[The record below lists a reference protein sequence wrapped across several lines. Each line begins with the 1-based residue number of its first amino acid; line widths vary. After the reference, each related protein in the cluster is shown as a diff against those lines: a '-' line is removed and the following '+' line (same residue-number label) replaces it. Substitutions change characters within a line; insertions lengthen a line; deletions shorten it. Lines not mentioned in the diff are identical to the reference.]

1 MRNMPSV
8 MSHDFSKS
16 PQAVIPRASFNRSYG
31 IKTTFNAGYLIPFH
45 VDEVLPGDTHNL
57 QATLFARFATLLFP
71 IMDNMFLD
79 TFFFFVPNRLV
90 FDNWEKLCGYQRDP
104 GDSTDFILPTVTS
117 TNTTDF
123 GESTIYDYFGIA
135 TKKSGVEVNSL
146 PLRCYNLIYNEWF
159 RSEDLQDSV
168 INNVDDGPDA
178 VADYTLLRRGKRYDY
193 FTSSLPFPQKGTAV
207 ELPLGTSA
215 PVYSN
220 FGLGSPTG
228 TGQPVFRNNS
238 STADGSILAAATT
251 NIFSWNRPAIGAP
264 EALYW
269 NGTWAS
275 PEDVGLAADLSTA
288 TAATINQLREAF
300 QIQRMYERDAR
311 GGTRYTEVIKSHFG
325 VTNPDFRLQRPEY
338 LGGGSTP
345 VSINPVAQ
353 TSGTGVTDQDTPQ
366 ANLAAFGTASAVG
379 HGFVKSFTEHGYV
392 IGLLSVR
399 ADLTYQQ
406 GTHRL
411 WYRSTRFDHYWP
423 AFSHLGEQAVLMR
436 EIYTLGTADDLDV
449 WGYQEAWADYRF
461 KPSLIT
467 GLFRSNATG
476 TLDSWHL
483 SQDLST
489 PQLNAAFIVENPPTT
504 RVKATSGDPDF
515 ILDAFIRLNS
525 ARPMPMYSVPGFID
539 HF

>member
-1 MRNMPSV
+1 MKMKSV

-16 PQAVIPRASFNRSYG
+16 PQASIPRASFNRSHGY
-31 IKTTFNAGYLIPFH
+31 KTTFNAGYLIPFF

-57 QATLFARFATLLFP
+57 KATLFARFATLLFP

-90 FDNWEKLCGYQRDP
+90 FDNWEKLCGFQRDP

-117 TNTTDF
+117 ANTTDF
-123 GESTIYDYFGIA
+123 GEGTIYDYFGVA
-135 TKKSGVEVNSL
+135 TKKASVEIQSL
-146 PLRCYNLIYNEWF
+146 PFRGYNLIWNEFF
-159 RSEDLQDSV
+159 RDENLQDSV
-168 INNVDDGPDA
+168 ISNVDDGPDA
-178 VADYTLLRRGKRYDY
+178 PADYTLLRRGKRYDY

-207 ELPLGTSA
+207 DLPLGTSA
-215 PVYSN
+215 PIIVNSASTATAHILRNDTHAN
-220 FGLGSPTG
+220 FP
-228 TGQPVFRNNS
+228 S
-238 STADGSILAAATT
+238 STLDSDCSAALAGTAGQTLIY
-251 NIFSWNRPAIGAP
+251 NP
-264 EALYW
+264 
-269 NGTWAS
+269 NGT
-275 PEDVGLAADLSTA
+275 LIADLSAA
-288 TAATINQLREAF
+288 TAATINQLRQSF

-311 GGTRYTEVIKSHFG
+311 GGTRYTEVVQAHFG
-325 VTNPDFRLQRPEY
+325 VTNPDFRLQRPEF

-345 VSINPVAQ
+345 VNINPVAQ

-366 ANLAAFGTASAVG
+366 ANLAAFGTASAIG
-379 HGFVKSFTEHGYV
+379 HGFVKSFTEHGYI
-392 IGLLSVR
+392 IGLMSVR

-436 EIYTLGTADDLDV
+436 EIYTLGTADDENV

-461 KPSLIT
+461 KPSLVT
-467 GLFRSNATG
+467 GLFRTNATG

-483 SQDLST
+483 SQDLSS
-489 PQLNAAFIVENPPTT
+489 PALNAAFIVENPPTT

-515 ILDAFIRLNS
+515 ILDAYIKLIS